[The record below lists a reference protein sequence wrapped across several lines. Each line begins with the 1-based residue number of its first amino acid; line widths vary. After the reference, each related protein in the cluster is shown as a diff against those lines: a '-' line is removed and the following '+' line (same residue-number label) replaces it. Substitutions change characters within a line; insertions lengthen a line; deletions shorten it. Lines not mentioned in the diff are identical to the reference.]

1 MGNFVLLID
10 KSVLGG
16 GGASGDI
23 GIVVLGNLLVALF
36 GGFST
41 SALDGLTDVL
51 SGVLGCLLVAT
62 KNVLILKHAYLD
74 GLHNELIGGCL

>member
-1 MGNFVLLID
+1 MIIYITALVISLTLLDFGLVVMGNFILLID

-16 GGASGDI
+16 GGTSGDI
-23 GIVVLGNLLVALF
+23 GIVVLGNLLVTLL

-51 SGVLGCLLVAT
+51 GGVLVA
-62 KNVLILKHAYLD
+62 
-74 GLHNELIGGCL
+74 C